1 MYFANFAVVMFKDIE
16 LMIKDNQE
24 LPSTPLTSEQ
34 SFLMSHSGLALENT
48 NTQPSPITAGTYSVR
63 LNITQQQPG
72 FRWLYVDVIYLNLTD
87 LGPNCSQG
95 SHLAIFRD
103 GDKNLLCEQN
113 NTNPI
118 HYLPLTLT
126 SQHGYAAPYVDFQ
139 LNLWQQDTPKRG
151 FILYYKG
158 KTIMNHQCFF
168 SIIGIANWN
177 C

>member
-34 SFLMSHSGLALENT
+34 TFLMSHSGLAFENT

-95 SHLAIFRD
+95 SHLAISTD
-103 GDKNLLCEQN
+103 GDKNLLCQQTN
-113 NTNPI
+113 ANPI
-118 HYLPLTLT
+118 HYLPLTSPHGSTLT
-126 SQHGYAAPYVDFQ
+126 NIDFQ
-139 LNLWQQDTPKRG
+139 LKLGQQDEISRG

-158 KTIMNHQCFF
+158 KTYE
-168 SIIGIANWN
+168 
-177 C
+177 

>member
-1 MYFANFAVVMFKDIE
+1 MYLANFAVVMFKDIE

-24 LPSTPLTSEQ
+24 PSSTPLTSEQ

-48 NTQPSPITAGTYSVR
+48 NTQPSLKTAKTYSVR

-95 SHLAIFRD
+95 SHLAISTD
-103 GDKNLLCEQN
+103 GDKNLLCQQTN
-113 NTNPI
+113 ANPI
-118 HYLPLTLT
+118 HYLPLTSSHGSTLT
-126 SQHGYAAPYVDFQ
+126 YIDFQ
-139 LNLWQQDTPKRG
+139 LKLGQQDEISRG

-158 KTIMNHQCFF
+158 KTYE
-168 SIIGIANWN
+168 
-177 C
+177 